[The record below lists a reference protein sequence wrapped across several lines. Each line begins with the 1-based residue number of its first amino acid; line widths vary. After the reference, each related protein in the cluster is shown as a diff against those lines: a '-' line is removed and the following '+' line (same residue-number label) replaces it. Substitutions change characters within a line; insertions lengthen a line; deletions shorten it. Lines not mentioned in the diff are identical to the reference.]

1 MNSVVDIVIDKFHK
15 AIEHYVS
22 VEEII
27 DLMDKI
33 TSQMDYVE
41 RIVQRKPSILCATNN
56 VLSLMPP
63 YPLMYRNDDIA
74 YMYEIKN
81 YLEGKVK

>member
-1 MNSVVDIVIDKFHK
+1 
-15 AIEHYVS
+15 
-22 VEEII
+22 
-27 DLMDKI
+27 MDKI

-41 RIVQRKPSILCATNN
+41 KIVQRKQSVLSITNN
-56 VLSLMPP
+56 VLSLVPY

>member
-1 MNSVVDIVIDKFHK
+1 MNSVAERVIDKFHQT
-15 AIEHYVS
+15 IESYVS

-41 RIVQRKPSILCATNN
+41 KITRRKQSVLCTTNN

-63 YPLMYRNDDIA
+63 YPLMYYNDNIA
-74 YMYEIKN
+74 YMYKVKD
-81 YLEGKVK
+81 YLEGTVK